1 MDCIKI
7 AIEQEHAGNGA
18 LFIQVYINGDGM
30 PGILNIE
37 AFFTIK
43 EANGLVPLFTCGCGD
58 FDCDGFYV
66 DVACTDTA
74 LNLRNS
80 YHHGNRSLQ
89 SVFEYH
95 LDWQQVKAIAQ
106 EIFSYLQKIY
116 EHNSQAYVTLGYT
129 GENLLDCLPDYRRS
143 SLLQE

>member
-1 MDCIKI
+1 M
-7 AIEQEHAGNGA
+7 
-18 LFIQVYINGDGM
+18 
-30 PGILNIE
+30 
-37 AFFTIK
+37 
-43 EANGLVPLFTCGCGD
+43 
-58 FDCDGFYV
+58 
-66 DVACTDTA
+66 
-74 LNLRNS
+74 
-80 YHHGNRSLQ
+80 RSLQ